1 VREVSE
7 LSVRIKPGD
16 VNAHIPH
23 VRPHIQQRGLKLFF
37 MLSSQPILELSCDEV
52 SLYNS
57 IDGRRTVADLE
68 VLHTGAGDRLLRWHE
83 AAIIELVP
91 PAASPAGPH
100 LVVIEP
106 HADDAVFSAGGRL
119 LHRRGRCRI
128 TILSVVKWSN
138 FTRYLLSGQGFLDL
152 REVSRLRLQESAL
165 VARMLAATHR
175 CLDWR
180 DALLGIWPAERWPA
194 AYCERFNKVPQDFKN
209 RCPNPGKVSLL
220 AEQLMRELSI
230 LAPDELWIPMGLGGH
245 LDHRTTRS
253 ACLLMLAEAHDRFS
267 DVPVSMYE
275 DLPYAAQPGH
285 AAQIH
290 AALASCGARLVRVTE
305 DITDV
310 IKEKVRLSTVYASQ
324 FEASYLESMIR
335 GFAEREGGAP
345 GKFAEVYHRLE
356 GEKSLPLE
364 SHFSPDWSGLAA
376 LDTGLRSLLRGRAR
390 CRRLTIVALPSG
402 CLLEWE
408 THIESLVAAFPNTD
422 LRVYVPASLA
432 WQAEGGGN
440 LKVRLEIVHGG
451 WGGWIGVFAHE
462 LFRLRTPTLV
472 VWRGAYS
479 STPPM
484 RMLKRLINLLI
495 RSLLP
500 FRQILFTR
508 RLGDFCCVLNEQAQ
522 QGPNLRSEVRALEPH
537 RAR

>member
-7 LSVRIKPGD
+7 LSVGIKPGD
-16 VNAHIPH
+16 VNAHIPQ
-23 VRPHIQQRGLKLFF
+23 VRPHIRQRGLNLFF
-37 MLSSQPILELSCDEV
+37 MLSSQPILELSREEV
-52 SLYNS
+52 ALYNS
-57 IDGRRTVADLE
+57 IDGCRTVADLE
-68 VLHTGAGDRLLRWHE
+68 ALHPGAGDRLSGWHE
-83 AAIIELVP
+83 AAIIELIP
-91 PAASPAGPH
+91 PIASPAAPH

-106 HADDAVFSAGGRL
+106 HLDDAVFSAGGRL
-119 LHRRGRCRI
+119 LHRRGRFRI

-138 FTRYLLSGQGFLDL
+138 FTRGLFSGQNFLDV

-175 CLDWR
+175 CLEWR

-209 RCPNPGKVSLL
+209 RCPNPREVSLL
-220 AEQLMRELSI
+220 AEELMRELRI

-253 ACLLMLAEAHDRFS
+253 ACLLMLAEAQDQFS
-267 DVPVSMYE
+267 DLPVSMYE

-285 AAQIH
+285 AAHIH
-290 AALASCGARLVRVTE
+290 TALASCGARLVRVTE

-324 FEASYLESMIR
+324 FEVSYLESMIR
-335 GFAEREGGAP
+335 GFAEREGGAS
-345 GKFAEVYHRLE
+345 GKFAEVYHHVE
-356 GEKSLPLE
+356 GERSLPPE
-364 SHFSPDWSGLAA
+364 SHLSPDWAGLAA
-376 LDTGLRSLLRGRAR
+376 LNTGLRSLLRKKTN
-390 CRRLTIVALPSG
+390 CRRLTVVALPSG
-402 CLLEWE
+402 CILEWK
-408 THIESLVAAFPNTD
+408 THTESLVAAFPNTD
-422 LRVYVPASLA
+422 LRVYVPADLA
-432 WQAEGGGN
+432 WQAEEGGN
-440 LKVRLEIVHGG
+440 SKVRLEMVHGG

-495 RSLLP
+495 KSLLP
-500 FRQILFTR
+500 FRQIFFAR

-522 QGPNLRSEVRALEPH
+522 QGPSLRSEVRVLEPH